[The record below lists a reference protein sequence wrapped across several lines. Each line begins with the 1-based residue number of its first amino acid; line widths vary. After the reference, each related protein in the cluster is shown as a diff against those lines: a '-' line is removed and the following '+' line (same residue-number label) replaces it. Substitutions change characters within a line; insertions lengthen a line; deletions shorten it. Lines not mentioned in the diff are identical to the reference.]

1 MNWRRGLLRAWALI
15 AVFWAAGVVASGYS
29 AYHPRM
35 LPEAP
40 LPEICRNLGPNPST
54 VPFECAQP
62 TESGDAEETSAQWV
76 QYLARAIIPPFV
88 LLSLGVAINWVASGF
103 PRLPRKR

>member
-1 MNWRRGLLRAWALI
+1 MKWRRGLLRAWALI
-15 AVFWAAGVVASGYS
+15 AVFWAAGVVAFGYS
-29 AYHPRM
+29 AYRPRM

-40 LPEICRNLGPNPST
+40 LPEICRNPGPNPNT
-54 VPFECAQP
+54 VPFECARP
-62 TESGDAEETSAQWV
+62 TKSETAEEASAPWG